1 MSVDGWGVFGE
12 CIKSEGEVCEKT
24 WEILWRMEIMWRVYG
39 EFLEF
44 LRRVCRECDE
54 SWMRV

>member
-1 MSVDGWGVFGE
+1 M
-12 CIKSEGEVCEKT
+12 KSEGKVCEKT
-24 WEILWRMEIMWRVYG
+24 WEMLWRMEIMWRVYG
-39 EFLEF
+39 DFLEF